1 MEKYVIENEKGKFT
15 AVLISPDYG
24 AGYSTWGYGDPM
36 DGKLIKELLE
46 NVDDFNPNEV
56 DSETEIDVSDYMS
69 SQFDSL
75 FSLFSVC
82 FVPTGT
88 LFRISE
94 YDGAESIVYFNE
106 NDFYE
111 A

>member
-1 MEKYVIENEKGKFT
+1 MRKFVVKNEKGEFT
-15 AVLISPDYG
+15 AVLISPNFG

-36 DGKLIKELLE
+36 DGELILRLLAQV
-46 NVDDFNPNEV
+46 NNFNPNDV
-56 DSETEIDVSDYMS
+56 DCNTEIDVSDYMDS
-69 SQFDSL
+69 KFD
-75 FSLFSVC
+75 SLFSVC

-88 LFRISE
+88 PFRISE

-106 NDFYE
+106 SDFYE

>member
-1 MEKYVIENEKGKFT
+1 MDKYIIENEKGKFT

-24 AGYSTWGYGDPM
+24 AGYSTWGYGNCM
-36 DGKLIKELLE
+36 DGEVIRGLLAC
-46 NVDDFNPNEV
+46 VDDFNPNEV
-56 DSETEIDVSDYMS
+56 DDGTEIDVSDYMS
-69 SQFDSL
+69 SAFNSL
-75 FSLFSVC
+75 FTIC

-94 YDGAESIVYFNE
+94 YDGSESIVYFHE
-106 NDFYE
+106 SDFYE

>member
-1 MEKYVIENEKGKFT
+1 
-15 AVLISPDYG
+15 
-24 AGYSTWGYGDPM
+24 M
-36 DGKLIKELLE
+36 DGELIKELLE

-56 DSETEIDVSDYMS
+56 DSGTEIDVSDYMS

-75 FSLFSVC
+75 FSVC

-88 LFRISE
+88 PFRISE

-106 NDFYE
+106 SDFYE

>member
-1 MEKYVIENEKGKFT
+1 MDKYIIENEKGKFT
-15 AVLISPDYG
+15 AVLISPDFG
-24 AGYSTWGYGDPM
+24 AGYSTWGYGNCM
-36 DGKLIKELLE
+36 DGELIKELLE
-46 NVDDFNPNEV
+46 NVDNFNPNEV
-56 DSETEIDVSDYMS
+56 DDGTEIDVSDYMS
-69 SQFDSL
+69 STYDSL
-75 FSLFSVC
+75 FTVC

-94 YDGAESIVYFNE
+94 YDGSESIVYFNE

>member
-15 AVLISPDYG
+15 AVLISPDSG
-24 AGYSTWGYGDPM
+24 ASYSTWGYGDPM
-36 DGKLIKELLE
+36 DGELIKELLE

-56 DSETEIDVSDYMS
+56 DSGTEIDVSDYMS

-75 FSLFSVC
+75 FSVH

-88 LFRISE
+88 PFRISE
-94 YDGAESIVYFNE
+94 YDGSESIVYFNE
-106 NDFYE
+106 SDFYE

>member
-15 AVLISPDYG
+15 AVLISPGYG

-36 DGKLIKELLE
+36 DGELIKELLE

-56 DSETEIDVSDYMS
+56 DSGTEIDVSDYMS

-75 FSLFSVC
+75 FSVH

-88 LFRISE
+88 PFRISE
-94 YDGAESIVYFNE
+94 YDGAESIEYFNE
-106 NDFYE
+106 SDFYE

>member
-1 MEKYVIENEKGKFT
+1 MDKYIVENEKGKFT

-24 AGYSTWGYGDPM
+24 AGYSTWGYGNPM
-36 DGKLIKELLE
+36 DGEVIRGLLAY
-46 NVDDFNPNEV
+46 VDDFDPNEV
-56 DSETEIDVSDYMS
+56 DDNTEIDVSDYMS
-69 SQFDSL
+69 SDFRSL
-75 FSLFSVC
+75 FTIC

-94 YDGAESIVYFNE
+94 YDGSESIVYFNE
-106 NDFYE
+106 SDFYE

>member
-1 MEKYVIENEKGKFT
+1 MGKYIIENEKGKFT

-24 AGYSTWGYGDPM
+24 AGYSTWGYGDCM
-36 DGKLIKELLE
+36 DGELIQSLLE
-46 NVDDFNPNEV
+46 CVDDFNPNEV
-56 DSETEIDVSDYMS
+56 DDNTEIDVSDYMNND
-69 SQFDSL
+69 FH
-75 FSLFSVC
+75 SLFSVR

-94 YDGAESIVYFNE
+94 YDGSESIIYYDE
-106 NDFYE
+106 SDYYE

>member
-24 AGYSTWGYGDPM
+24 AGYSTWGYGNCM
-36 DGKLIKELLE
+36 DGEVIRGLLAC
-46 NVDDFNPNEV
+46 VDDFDPNDV
-56 DSETEIDVSDYMS
+56 DDNTEIDVSDYMS
-69 SQFDSL
+69 SDFDSL
-75 FSLFSVC
+75 FTIC
-82 FVPTGT
+82 FVPVGT

-94 YDGAESIVYFNE
+94 YDGSESIEYFSE
-106 NDFYE
+106 SDYYE

>member
-1 MEKYVIENEKGKFT
+1 MDKYIIENEKGKFT

-24 AGYSTWGYGDPM
+24 SGYSTWGYGNCM
-36 DGKLIKELLE
+36 DGEVTRGLLAC
-46 NVDDFNPNEV
+46 VDDFNPNEV
-56 DSETEIDVSDYMS
+56 DDGTEIDVSDYMS
-69 SQFDSL
+69 SSFGSL
-75 FSLFSVC
+75 FTIC

-94 YDGAESIVYFNE
+94 YDGSESIVYFDE
-106 NDFYE
+106 SDFYE